1 MFYILA
7 GADIKEMEGQNFS
20 DVWYNNFLGEWSS
33 VQECKKPIIAA
44 VNGYAVSIQN
54 LKVLS
59 HVIPI
64 ISDRHNFF
72 HMLYLT
78 LAAIM

>member
-59 HVIPI
+59 HAIPDTN
-64 ISDRHNFF
+64 DRQNFITC
-72 HMLYLT
+72 HT
-78 LAAIM
+78 RHK

>member
-44 VNGYAVSIQN
+44 VN
-54 LKVLS
+54 KLS
-59 HVIPI
+59 KKLI
-64 ISDRHNFF
+64 IVPDITCGKDLSA
-72 HMLYLT
+72 T
-78 LAAIM
+78 SAW

>member
-20 DVWYNNFLGEWSS
+20 DVWYNNFLCEWSS

-44 VNGYAVSIQN
+44 VNGYAVSI
-54 LKVLS
+54 VYI
-59 HVIPI
+59 V
-64 ISDRHNFF
+64 
-72 HMLYLT
+72 
-78 LAAIM
+78 